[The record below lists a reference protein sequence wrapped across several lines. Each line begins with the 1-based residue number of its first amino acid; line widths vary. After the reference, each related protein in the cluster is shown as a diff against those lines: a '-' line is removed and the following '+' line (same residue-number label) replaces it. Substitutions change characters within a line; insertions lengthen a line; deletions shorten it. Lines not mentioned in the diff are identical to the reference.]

1 MSNLMKKNNL
11 TLPAALLLLGASL
24 PSQAFDL
31 VGAWQAARDYNADFA
46 VSRAQ
51 RDAGQEKLV
60 QGRSQLL
67 PQVSATGTY
76 GYNNPLQ
83 PSSTPTLT
91 GGAQALGRYENH
103 GYTVG
108 MQQTLFDVGKYT
120 GYKKGKLG
128 TELADTTFDAAE
140 QQLILDIA
148 QAYFDVLRAQD
159 TLAATR
165 ASKKTYLNLLQQ
177 AKTAFEVGTATIT
190 DTNEAQAGY
199 DGAVAQEIS
208 DANNLELAQNN
219 LKRLTGLDP
228 AGIQAVRDQLPL
240 DPPKPAGLEAW
251 IDMALQNS
259 LKIKTAQQNLD
270 LAHQSAIEKKGNHLP
285 TVTLNAGYSD
295 QISNQYGNYPHTR
308 GSNIGVTVNVPLF
321 AGGGINSQV
330 REALAQ
336 EEAARD
342 QLESTRR
349 QVKEDVRKAFLGVTN
364 GAALVRAQQQ
374 LLISAKSK
382 VESTRM
388 GKEVGIRTNID
399 LLQAEQSYYTA
410 LTSLANAKYSYL
422 TARLALA
429 QAAGQLEPQV
439 LADVNRLIVR

>member
-1 MSNLMKKNNL
+1 MKNHYL
-11 TLPAALLLLGASL
+11 TLSAALLMLGASL

-31 VGAWQAARDYNADFA
+31 VSAWQAARDYNADFA
-46 VSRAQ
+46 ASRAQ

-67 PQVSATGTY
+67 PQINASGSYTY
-76 GYNNPLQ
+76 TNPLQ
-83 PSSTPTLT
+83 PSAIETTAGNSVVNVPN
-91 GGAQALGRYENH
+91 ARYENH
-103 GYTVG
+103 GYNVG
-108 MQQTLFDVGKYT
+108 LQQPLFDVGKYT
-120 GYKKGKLG
+120 GYKKGKIA

-140 QQLILDIA
+140 QQLILDIS

-228 AGIQAVRDQLPL
+228 AGIQTVREQLPL
-240 DPPKPAGLEAW
+240 DPPKPAGLDAW
-251 IDMALQNS
+251 QDMAQRSS
-259 LKIKTAQQNLD
+259 LRIKSAEQNLQ
-270 LAHQSAIEKKGNHLP
+270 LAEQTVNEKRGNHLP
-285 TVTLNAGYSD
+285 TVSLNAGYSD
-295 QISNQYGNYPHTR
+295 QISNQYGSYPHTR

-330 REALAQ
+330 REAVALR
-336 EEAARD
+336 EAARD
-342 QLESTRR
+342 QLESSRR

-374 LLISAKSK
+374 LLVSAKSK
-382 VESTRM
+382 VESTRL

-399 LLQAEQSYYTA
+399 LLQAEQAYYTA
-410 LTSLANAKYSYL
+410 QTSLANAKYNYL

-429 QAAGQLEPQV
+429 QSASQLAPQV
-439 LADVNRLIVR
+439 LTDINQLIVR

>member
-1 MSNLMKKNNL
+1 MKNHR
-11 TLPAALLLLGASL
+11 LPLIAALLMLGAAL
-24 PSQAFDL
+24 PAQAFDL

-46 VSRAQ
+46 AARAQ
-51 RDAGQEKLV
+51 RDAGQEKAV

-67 PQVSATGTY
+67 PQASLSGNY
-76 GYNNPLQ
+76 NYNNPLQ
-83 PSSTPTLT
+83 PKTTQD
-91 GGAQALGRYENH
+91 ANGRPISDMHYENH
-103 GYTVG
+103 GYSVN
-108 MQQTLFDVGKYT
+108 MQQPLFDVGKYT
-120 GYKKGKLG
+120 GYQKGKIG

-165 ASKKTYLNLLQQ
+165 ASKKTYQNLLEQ

-190 DTNEAQAGY
+190 DTHEAQAGY

-219 LKRLTGLDP
+219 LKRLTGLEP
-228 AGIQAVRDQLPL
+228 AGIQTVRDQLPL
-240 DPPKPAGLEAW
+240 VPPKPAGLDAW
-251 IDMALQNS
+251 VDMAQRNS
-259 LKIKTAQQNLD
+259 LKIKGAEQNLQ
-270 LAHQSAIEKKGNHLP
+270 LAEQTITEKRGNHLP
-285 TVTLNAGYSD
+285 TVNLTAGYSD
-295 QISNQYGNYPHTR
+295 NISNQPGTLPSAQHTR
-308 GSNIGVTVNVPLF
+308 GSQVGVTVTLPLF

-330 REALAQ
+330 REAVALRD
-336 EEAARD
+336 AARD

-374 LLISAKSK
+374 LLVSAKSK
-382 VESTRM
+382 VESTRL
-388 GKEVGIRTNID
+388 GKEVGIRTSID
-399 LLQAEQSYYTA
+399 LLQAEQAYYTA
-410 LTSLANAKYSYL
+410 LTTLANAKYSYL

-429 QAAGQLEPQV
+429 QSAGQLQPDTLGE
-439 LADVNRLIVR
+439 VNQLIVR